1 MDAHEREGMAA
12 VAGMADVYGG
22 TSPGYWDGSRRRWSE
37 CDTVLFRHNG
47 DMCRGCVVAADYG
60 SQRDSYTVRYHVA
73 GGGSEVVRV
82 LDRDILIY

>member
-1 MDAHEREGMAA
+1 MDAHEREVMAA

-37 CDTVLFRHNG
+37 CDTVLFRHQG
-47 DMCRGCVVAADYG
+47 DTFRGCVVAADYG

>member
-1 MDAHEREGMAA
+1 MDAHEREAMAA

-37 CDTVLFRHNG
+37 CDTVLFRNNG
-47 DMCRGCVVAADYG
+47 DTFRGCVIAADYG

>member
-1 MDAHEREGMAA
+1 MDAHEREGAAA
-12 VAGMADVYGG
+12 VAGVMELHGG
-22 TSPGYWDGSRRRWSE
+22 ASPGYWDGTRRRWSE
-37 CDTVLFRHNG
+37 CDAVLFRHNG
-47 DMCRGCVVAADYG
+47 DTFRGFVVAADYG

>member
-12 VAGMADVYGG
+12 VAGMAEVYGG

-37 CDTVLFRHNG
+37 CDTVLFRHQG
-47 DMCRGCVVAADYG
+47 DTFRGCVIAADYG